1 MHCGKVEMTYDKALS
16 MAYATYERYRNFH
29 AWAMEHCS
37 DVDAATRS
45 NMVEQDAIMW
55 AEVRGQLM
63 FIARMFAWND
73 MDETTIHIDLTN
85 MYYERHEE
93 D

>member
-1 MHCGKVEMTYDKALS
+1 MHYGKVEVTYNKALS
-16 MAYATYERYRNFH
+16 IAYPSYERYRNFH
-29 AWAMEHCS
+29 ALAMERYS
-37 DVDAATRS
+37 DADAATRDS
-45 NMVEQDAIMW
+45 MAEQDAAMW

-73 MDETTIHIDLTN
+73 MDELTIHIDLKN
-85 MYYERHEE
+85 MYHERHKE